1 MLSFSQTSSVGSSS
15 LKAASEGRLWG
26 AAEEPRPFPAR
37 GDGRCVP
44 LLGELLGNP
53 HLRNVLW
60 RIIFQD
66 GTAKV
71 ILLELKL
78 GLFLRGL

>member
-1 MLSFSQTSSVGSSS
+1 MQQRNQG
-15 LKAASEGRLWG
+15 
-26 AAEEPRPFPAR
+26 PFQPVEM
-37 GDGRCVP
+37 GRCVP

-53 HLRNVLW
+53 HLRNVLL